1 MSYINPSRKKSKK
14 DKEILLRNATVN
26 DANEI
31 ALIKSEIIGE
41 EVFMLRELAEANI
54 NADSEKEEISEHL
67 NRDGSVYIV
76 AEFDGHVI
84 GFLEFL
90 NGSLKRI
97 RHSGMF
103 SMYIRKDF
111 REEGIGSLLL
121 EELIR
126 WAESDSLIEKL
137 TLAVFSTNTRA
148 RKLYEKFG
156 FIVEGN
162 CPHDM
167 KLSDGTYID
176 SILMYRFVK

>member
-1 MSYINPSRKKSKK
+1 MSYINPARRISKK
-14 DKEILLRNATVN
+14 GNEILIRNATVA
-26 DANEI
+26 DGEEI
-31 ALIKSEIIGE
+31 MQIKSDVISEK
-41 EVFMLRELAEANI
+41 VFMLRETDEASLS
-54 NADSEKEEISEHL
+54 ADSERDEISEHL
-67 NRDGSVYIV
+67 NREGSVYIV
-76 AEFDGHVI
+76 AEFNGHVI

-111 REEGIGSLLL
+111 REEGIGSMLL

-126 WAESDSLIEKL
+126 WAESDAMIEKL

-148 RKLYEKFG
+148 RRLYEKFG
-156 FIVEGN
+156 FRMEGN
-162 CPHDM
+162 CPRDM

>member
-1 MSYINPSRKKSKK
+1 MSYINSSRRKSKK
-14 DKEILLRNATVN
+14 DKEILLRNATAN
-26 DANEI
+26 DAEEI
-31 ALIKSEIIGE
+31 VLIKSEIIGE
-41 EVFMLRELAEANI
+41 EVFMLRESGETNL
-54 NADSEKEEISEHL
+54 NAVSEGEEITEHL
-67 NRDGSVYIV
+67 NREGSVYIV
-76 AEFDGHVI
+76 AECDGHVI

-111 REEGIGSLLL
+111 RGEGIGSLLL

-126 WAESDSLIEKL
+126 WAESDAMIEKL

-148 RKLYEKFG
+148 RRLYEKFG
-156 FIVEGN
+156 FLMEGN
-162 CPHDM
+162 CPRDM

>member
-1 MSYINPSRKKSKK
+1 MSYINSSRRKSKK

-26 DANEI
+26 DALEI
-31 ALIKSEIIGE
+31 VLIKNEIIGE
-41 EVFMLRELAEANI
+41 EIFMLRESGEASL
-54 NADSEKEEISEHL
+54 NADSEKEEIFDHL
-67 NRDGSVYIV
+67 NREGSVYIV
-76 AEFDGHVI
+76 AEFDGYVI

-103 SMYIRKDF
+103 SMYIIKDF
-111 REEGIGSLLL
+111 REEGIGSMLL

-156 FIVEGN
+156 FLVEGN
-162 CPHDM
+162 CLRDM

>member
-1 MSYINPSRKKSKK
+1 MSYINSSRRKSKK

-26 DANEI
+26 DALEI
-31 ALIKSEIIGE
+31 VLIKTEIIGE
-41 EVFMLRELAEANI
+41 EIFMLRESGEASL
-54 NADSEKEEISEHL
+54 NADSEKEEIFDHL
-67 NRDGSVYIV
+67 NREGSVYIV
-76 AEFDGHVI
+76 AECDGHVI

-90 NGSLKRI
+90 NGALKRI

-103 SMYIRKDF
+103 SMYIIKDF

-148 RKLYEKFG
+148 RMLYEKFG
-156 FIVEGN
+156 FLVEGN
-162 CPHDM
+162 CPRDM